1 MARDGVPSGELV
13 TLMSDLIERRAPIR
27 GAAVR
32 RMLQSLLDDLEAAAA
47 EAEALYSLEEEDVR
61 RVQAEIAAQRQWLEG
76 RIERMQGRIEA
87 FVDTLLKEQLLRRIE
102 AFGETVRARL
112 PVEIE
117 AVEDVGLVRR
127 YLPGYLETIWTE
139 YLRGRMI
146 GVRGDLLAEEAR
158 MNAMI
163 RADLSELL
171 RGAGGG
177 GLQREFA
184 GEGLALHVFVIP
196 RRGKHRA
203 TNVARGLSLH
213 GLFMLFFMPQIGI
226 ISLAASQV
234 IQRLY
239 KGDID
244 RADRQAI
251 VTSAITATRELERE
265 VKERINRQFADITR
279 QLKDDAADAYRQ
291 GVEHI
296 VELLNERAA
305 HQQDLGARRDEIRVI
320 ARERLP
326 RLRELAASLDGR
338 LER

>member
-1 MARDGVPSGELV
+1 
-13 TLMSDLIERRAPIR
+13 
-27 GAAVR
+27 
-32 RMLQSLLDDLEAAAA
+32 
-47 EAEALYSLEEEDVR
+47 
-61 RVQAEIAAQRQWLEG
+61 
-76 RIERMQGRIEA
+76 
-87 FVDTLLKEQLLRRIE
+87 
-102 AFGETVRARL
+102 
-112 PVEIE
+112 
-117 AVEDVGLVRR
+117 
-127 YLPGYLETIWTE
+127 
-139 YLRGRMI
+139 
-146 GVRGDLLAEEAR
+146 VRGDLLAEEAR